1 MPLFDNHQIISLLTH
16 QEEVQGILCYT
27 PLAQHPFALFHCKNV
42 IYATGGPGALYADS
56 VYPES
61 QMGASG
67 IALEAG
73 VKGKNLTEWQFG
85 LASLA
90 PRWNVSGT
98 YMQVLPR
105 FYSVDEEGKE
115 HEFVTDHFNDYGKAL
130 SCIFKKGYQWPFDV
144 GKIDGS
150 SLIDLLV
157 YQETVLKSRKVYLDF
172 TKNPLNQ
179 PLDVSKLDEESAGYL
194 QSAGATAGTPIER
207 LIHMNLPAYQ
217 LYLNKGVDLKNQP
230 LEIAVCA
237 QHNNGGLDID
247 LWWQSNIKGL
257 FPCGEVAGSH
267 GVFRPGGSAL
277 NAGQVGSTR
286 AAQYIAAKRTDSPGC
301 LHSFLEHCQQ
311 QIIDKIK
318 LVNDTKGQTSNTDDL
333 FSALQNEMNHVAGI
347 LREPNQMEQTLSN
360 VDELFRTFTNQVCTT
375 DHQSIAQMYYYYD
388 LLICAKA
395 YLTAMIDFSN
405 QQISRSS
412 ALYPCERGELFTNV
426 PFPCHY
432 QLGNKE
438 YTDVVQETV
447 YNSATKTFSCS
458 YRPVRPIPRED
469 NFFENVW
476 RSYRE
481 NKNIR

>member
-1 MPLFDNHQIISLLTH
+1 MKNQPVQIHNQTIPVYSCNTVIVGSGAAGYNAADTLYNLGQKDIAIVTNGVNRGTSRNTGSDKQTYYKLSFAGNIPDSPYAMAKDLFAGGCVDGDIALCEAALSSECFYKLCSIGVDFPKNRYGEYVGYQTDHDASCRATSVGPLTSRIMTQQLEKEVIKKEIPLFDNHQIISLLTH

-207 LIHMNLPAYQ
+207 LIHMNLPSYQ

-267 GVFRPGGSAL
+267 GVFRPGG
-277 NAGQVGSTR
+277 
-286 AAQYIAAKRTDSPGC
+286 
-301 LHSFLEHCQQ
+301 E
-311 QIIDKIK
+311 
-318 LVNDTKGQTSNTDDL
+318 
-333 FSALQNEMNHVAGI
+333 
-347 LREPNQMEQTLSN
+347 
-360 VDELFRTFTNQVCTT
+360 
-375 DHQSIAQMYYYYD
+375 
-388 LLICAKA
+388 
-395 YLTAMIDFSN
+395 
-405 QQISRSS
+405 
-412 ALYPCERGELFTNV
+412 
-426 PFPCHY
+426 
-432 QLGNKE
+432 
-438 YTDVVQETV
+438 
-447 YNSATKTFSCS
+447 
-458 YRPVRPIPRED
+458 
-469 NFFENVW
+469 
-476 RSYRE
+476 
-481 NKNIR
+481 